1 MQFLAIGKYDPSLS
15 QLSQIELLPIIREG
29 IKQFEE
35 DERTQSIYGLAGEPT
50 IALVADVDTAGEL
63 DQFLSLNPIS
73 MSTDW
78 EVHSLTNA
86 SELNETMSMLEE
98 KVVSF
103 LRSVEEAGEE
113 AEEEAEESEEA
124 V

>member
-15 QLSQIELLPIIREG
+15 QLSQVELLPIMRKG

-50 IALVADVDTAGEL
+50 IALITDVDTAGEL
-63 DQFLSLNPIS
+63 DQFLSLNPLSI
-73 MSTDW
+73 STDW

-86 SELNETMSMLEE
+86 SELNETMTMLEE

-103 LRSVEEAGEE
+103 LRSVEEAEEE
-113 AEEEAEESEEA
+113 AAEESEEA